1 MSSESIKVC
10 CRFRKEFEHS
20 EEDYDNWVFDE
31 ETSTIKLNQK
41 SWTYDYILTPET
53 TQDQMYEKVAKKTIL
68 EFTDGYNGTIFA
80 YGQSGSGKTYSML
93 GPDSIFSALS
103 KSESNELYGITPR
116 AIYQIFNILK
126 EFSRNGTNW
135 KLSLSYIEI
144 YNEKIKC
151 LLSGKNELKIRED
164 PHEGF
169 VIPEKVMKDCKT
181 SNEIFEGIFL
191 ANENRAVGATNQN
204 LRSSRSHAIMQLEL
218 IYNSI
223 DGLVRKS
230 RLNLVDLA
238 GSERIGKTGAE
249 GQRLKEAQKINQSL
263 TTLGMVIMALTTQGI
278 KHVPFRNSKL
288 TLILKDSL
296 GGSSKTTLLCTASRL
311 KRHSEESIQTLYFA
325 SRAKTI
331 KNSAKK
337 NIILNAGELQYIAK
351 ELKNEIMIL
360 RGQIKKIG
368 YQWKLID
375 DKKLLNFIQN
385 DEFISNDNDE
395 NLNKLEIKKEDKK
408 NDENNNLNNE
418 IINKNEKSILN
429 LKNLTEKEKD
439 EKIKELINNMNIQ
452 REKLQKIID
461 ELFNKI
467 DNRDKEQSEL
477 QNKIEDYIKQI
488 SNLQIIF
495 QEKKNLQNKYNNLK
509 NELSE
514 IKNNISNKNK
524 NIEKY
529 KNENLKLNN
538 DLLDLKKN
546 NEINFKKSQE
556 EFLKFNNILIEKK
569 EKIENLNKNIS
580 LNKEKIK
587 NLNFYNEFIN
597 KNNEIIINS
606 NKNHINHLND
616 ILNNKNS
623 DKNLFE
629 IKNKIYN
636 KLINDINNN
645 NNQILNNNNELKE
658 ELEKLK
664 NQFSI
669 QKNTIPNYEKLIKE
683 KEIELKNK
691 EENINKLKNDIN
703 NINLNLNKEIQ
714 NFSKNYEINQEQN
727 NQINNIYK
735 NISEKEQN
743 LKNENINLKN
753 SIKKLNDESLSLKQE
768 NFLLIQKYNDLIK
781 QKDLFSNL
789 SFTPSKENEQ
799 KKDNKNI
806 FGVSL
811 KKFSN
816 NYKGINFLNIAKEE
830 AKINSKKTEELFQNQ
845 LDLLTD
851 LRQNIENSPKTVS
864 SYSDLDDIPE
874 LDFANVCNEEIFK
887 KAEEQ
892 LIKKEQQHNAQ
903 KQLKKNKV

>member
-1 MSSESIKVC
+1 MSAESIKVC
-10 CRFRKEFEHS
+10 CRFRKEFENN
-20 EEDYDNWVFDE
+20 EENYDNWEFDE
-31 ETSTIKLNQK
+31 ESSTIKLNQK
-41 SWTYDYILTPET
+41 NWTYDYILTPET

-68 EFTDGYNGTIFA
+68 DFTDGYNGTIFA

-144 YNEKIKC
+144 YNEKVKC

-181 SNEIFEGIFL
+181 PKEIFEGIFL

-230 RLNLVDLA
+230 RLSLVDLA
-238 GSERIGKTGAE
+238 GSERIAKTGAE

-263 TTLGMVIMALTTQGI
+263 TTLGMVIMALTTEGI

-311 KRHSEESIQTLYFA
+311 KKHTEESIQTLYFA

-385 DEFISNDNDE
+385 DEFILNDNNSE
-395 NLNKLEIKKEDKK
+395 NLKEIKKEEK
-408 NDENNNLNNE
+408 DEKINEE
-418 IINKNEKSILN
+418 IINKNEKNILN
-429 LKNLTEKEKD
+429 LNNLSEKEKD
-439 EKIKELINNMNIQ
+439 DKIEEIKNNMNIQ

-461 ELFNKI
+461 ELFIKI

-477 QNKIEDYIKQI
+477 ENKIEDYIKQI

-509 NELSE
+509 NELSD
-514 IKNNISNKNK
+514 INNNITNKDK

-529 KNENLKLNN
+529 KNENLKINN
-538 DLLDLKKN
+538 DLLNLKKN
-546 NEINFKKSQE
+546 NEIDYKKSQE
-556 EFLKFNNILIEKK
+556 EFLKYNKILIEKK
-569 EKIENLNKNIS
+569 EKIEILNKNILLS
-580 LNKEKIK
+580 NEKLK
-587 NLNFYNEFIN
+587 NLNSYYNLIK
-597 KNNEIIINS
+597 KNNEDICNS
-606 NKNHINHLND
+606 NKSHINHLND
-616 ILNNKNS
+616 IINNKNS
-623 DKNLFE
+623 EKNLFE
-629 IKNKIYN
+629 IKDKIYN
-636 KLINDINNN
+636 QLINEINNN
-645 NNQILNNNNELKE
+645 NNNILNDNNKLKI
-658 ELEKLK
+658 ELEQLK
-664 NQFSI
+664 NKIST
-669 QKNTIPNYEKLIKE
+669 QKNEKPIYEKLIKE

-781 QKDLFSNL
+781 QKDLFSDL

-864 SYSDLDDIPE
+864 SFSDLDDIPE
-874 LDFANVCNEEIFK
+874 LDFANEGNDEIFK

-892 LIKKEQQHNAQ
+892 LIKKEQEHKAQ